1 MRMKLMKWLA
11 SLGLLVALFGA
22 LPEAAAA
29 PPTPDS
35 PFVEPEVQVLH
46 TFTGEN
52 IGDQFGWASENLGDL
67 NGDGVNDFII
77 SATYNSDNGTQAG
90 KVYVYS
96 GKDFQLLN
104 TITGNP
110 GEWFGYSVAK
120 GGDINADGTPDYLV
134 SGKGRVVAYSGK
146 THEVIHEWSKP
157 GIFFGADVDGAG
169 DVNGDGY
176 DDVLVGAPRA
186 SFSSQHAGR
195 VYLFSGKDG
204 TEIWKKDGLGKD
216 DFLGYGVGKV
226 GLLNSDAAPEV
237 AASAYQAGKNDE
249 GRVYVYS
256 GVDGSSYLTLT
267 PFSKG
272 TAQVFGVFFTQGAG
286 DINGDGVPDIYVGD
300 YNDKRGG
307 GEGTGRAYVFSG
319 VDGSQIYVFNA
330 ENPEDGFGPGRGAG
344 DVNGDGYGDLII
356 GAYTNESSG
365 ARKAGKGYLFSGKDG
380 SLLRTMTSQ
389 VRDDFVGVDA
399 IALGD
404 VNNDGLTDYLL
415 TGVDFNGTH
424 LDHSYVIAGIP

>member
-1 MRMKLMKWLA
+1 MKMNLMKWLA
-11 SLGLLVALFGA
+11 SLGLLVALFGV

-29 PPTPDS
+29 PPTPGS

-52 IGDQFGWASENLGDL
+52 IGDQFGWVSENLGDL
-67 NGDGVNDFII
+67 NGDGVNDFAI
-77 SATYNSDNGTQAG
+77 SARFNPDNGTQAG

-134 SGKGRVVAYSGK
+134 GGRGRVVAYSGK

-186 SFSSQHAGR
+186 NFTFPLAGR

-204 TEIWKKDGLGKD
+204 TEIWKVDGQGEN

-226 GLLNSDAAPEV
+226 GLLNSDSAPEV
-237 AASAYQAGKNDE
+237 AASAYQAGSIDE

-256 GVDGSSYLTLT
+256 GVDGSRYLTLK
-267 PFSKG
+267 PFAKG

-307 GEGTGRAYVFSG
+307 EGTGRAYVFSG
-319 VDGSQIYVFNA
+319 VDGSLIYVFNG
-330 ENPEDGFGPGRGAG
+330 EHMEDGFGPGRGAG

-356 GAYTNESSG
+356 GAYTNELSG
-365 ARKAGKGYLFSGKDG
+365 ARKAGKGYVFSGKDG
-380 SLLRTMTSQ
+380 SVMRTMTSQ

-415 TGVDFNGTH
+415 TGVDFYGTH